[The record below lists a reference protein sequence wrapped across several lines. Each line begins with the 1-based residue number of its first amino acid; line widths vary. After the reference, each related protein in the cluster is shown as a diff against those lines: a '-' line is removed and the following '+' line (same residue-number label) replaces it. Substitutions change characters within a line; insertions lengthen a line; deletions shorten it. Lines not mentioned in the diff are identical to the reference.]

1 MKLIELTPES
11 KSRLLEDLLMR
22 SPSHYQVYAER
33 VQAILDRVRE
43 EGDAALFDYTRQF
56 DGADINAGNIEV
68 TPEEIEEAY
77 TKVPADLLETMRRS
91 TENIRRFHQL
101 QKRNS
106 WFQTTEDGTI
116 LGQKITPLRRAG
128 VYVPGGTAAYP
139 SSTMMNILPAK
150 VAGVT
155 EIIMITPPGKDG
167 KINPAT
173 LVAASEAGAD
183 RIFKAGGAQAIA
195 ALAFGTESVPK
206 VDKIVGPG
214 NIYVALAKK
223 AVYGYV
229 SIDSVAGP
237 SEVLVLADDTADV
250 DYVAADL
257 LSQAEH
263 DKLASAILVTPSL
276 ELAKKVG
283 ERAWQMAKEL
293 PRREIIEDSLNRYG
307 YLLVTKDLA
316 EAIEVANDIAS
327 EHMEILTA
335 NPFEVMTKIRNAGAI
350 FLGPYSSEPLGD
362 YYAGPNHVLPTNQTA
377 KFFSPLGV
385 DDFIKKSSIIYYS
398 EEALRAASQDIIRFA
413 QAEHLD
419 AHANSIRVRFPDREE
434 QD

>member
-68 TPEEIEEAY
+68 TSEEIEEAY
-77 TKVPADLLETMRRS
+77 TKVPADLLATMRRS
-91 TENIRRFHQL
+91 AENIRHFHQL

-250 DYVAADL
+250 DYVVADL

-283 ERAWQMAKEL
+283 ERAWQMAKQL

-335 NPFEVMTKIRNAGAI
+335 NPFEVMTKIRNA
-350 FLGPYSSEPLGD
+350 
-362 YYAGPNHVLPTNQTA
+362 
-377 KFFSPLGV
+377 
-385 DDFIKKSSIIYYS
+385 
-398 EEALRAASQDIIRFA
+398 
-413 QAEHLD
+413 
-419 AHANSIRVRFPDREE
+419 
-434 QD
+434 